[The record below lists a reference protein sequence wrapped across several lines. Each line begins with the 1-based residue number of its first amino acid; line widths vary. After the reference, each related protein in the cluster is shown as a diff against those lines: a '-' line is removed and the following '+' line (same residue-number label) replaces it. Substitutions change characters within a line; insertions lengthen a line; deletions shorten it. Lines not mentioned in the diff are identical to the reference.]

1 VTADIAPPAFSMPA
15 ALVSGGFALR
25 PETGDDIA
33 FLSALF
39 ASTRE
44 DELALVPWTPEQKQ
58 AFLAGQFKAQRHH
71 YRTYNA
77 DCAFGVITHRDQPVG
92 RLYLECGRR
101 RIHVVD
107 IALMPSWRAQG
118 IGTAILTALQDL
130 GRTSHRPVGIMV
142 EKFNPAMRLYRRLGF
157 TDVADHGVYQE
168 MEWPPDGVQLNV
180 A

>member
-1 VTADIAPPAFSMPA
+1 MTEDDPPPAFSMPA
-15 ALVSGGFALR
+15 ALSSQGFALR
-25 PETGDDIA
+25 PETDDDIA
-33 FLSALF
+33 FLTALF

-44 DELALVPWTPEQKQ
+44 EELAVVPWTAEQKQ

-77 DCAFGVITHRDQPVG
+77 DCAFGVITHQGLPIG
-92 RLYLECGRR
+92 RLYLEAGRR

-107 IALMPSWRAQG
+107 VSLMPDWRGRG
-118 IGTAILTALQDL
+118 IGTAILAALQEL
-130 GRTSHRPVGIMV
+130 GRASGRPVGIMV

-168 MEWPPDGVQLNV
+168 MEWPATLS
-180 A
+180 